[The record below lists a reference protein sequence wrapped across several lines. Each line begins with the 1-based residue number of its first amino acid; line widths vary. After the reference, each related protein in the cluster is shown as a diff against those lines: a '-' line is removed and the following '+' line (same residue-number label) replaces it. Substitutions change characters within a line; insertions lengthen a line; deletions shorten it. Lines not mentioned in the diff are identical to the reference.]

1 MTIFFQDYNFY
12 RRTSKDFQ
20 TLFTIMDKLNK
31 VLQTLDAK
39 EKKVVKDILIKIKN
53 KDFKSLDVKKLKS
66 KNNIFRVRKGKIRI
80 IYHLKQKRIMILSI
94 ERRSEK
100 TYKF

>member
-1 MTIFFQDYNFY
+1 
-12 RRTSKDFQ
+12 
-20 TLFTIMDKLNK
+20 MDKITRS
-31 VLQTLDAK
+31 LQRLDKK
-39 EKKVVKDILIKIKN
+39 EKKAVRDILIKIKN

-80 IYHLKQKRIMILSI
+80 IYHLKQERIMILSI
-94 ERRSEK
+94 ERRSER

>member
-1 MTIFFQDYNFY
+1 
-12 RRTSKDFQ
+12 
-20 TLFTIMDKLNK
+20 MDKITK
-31 VLQTLDAK
+31 SLQKLDVK
-39 EKKVVKDILIKIKN
+39 EKKVIRDILVKIKN

-66 KNNIFRVRKGKIRI
+66 KENIFRARKGKIRI
-80 IYHLKQKRIMILSI
+80 IYHLKQEKIMILSI